1 MKIWLFEKFSRGLI
15 NLTKQRLE
23 EVAAAGFPAFGRPG
37 LSNLL
42 KRPTTFIY
50 FLGYKSIP
58 KN

>member
-1 MKIWLFEKFSRGLI
+1 VKEG
-15 NLTKQRLE
+15 LE
-23 EVAAAGFPAFGRPG
+23 EAAAAGFPALGRPG

-42 KRPTTFIY
+42 KRSTTFIY